1 MIPVANEQPKNV
13 TAVITSAV
21 GGKIGQG
28 AYKLIIGAAIAVG
41 VCSIPFVAVGWFTS
55 SDAPAVANI
64 APMLNRVQA
73 QPAVVPTLAQYGYE
87 SAADARN
94 HCAVGEVVIEWR
106 GGFSCNK
113 DMDKYRQQ

>member
-13 TAVITSAV
+13 TAAITSAV
-21 GGKIGQG
+21 GGKLGQG
-28 AYKLIIGAAIAVG
+28 AYKLIIGGAIAVG

-55 SDAPAVANI
+55 GDAPTVASVV
-64 APMLNRVQA
+64 PMLNRVEA
-73 QPAVVPTLAQYGYE
+73 QPAVVPTLVQYGYE
-87 SAADARN
+87 SASAALN
-94 HCAVGEVVIEWR
+94 HCAADETVIEWR